1 MQRREDGGGG
11 QRQAATCKV
20 DALGMASCMPICYT
34 LLLASCKSWET
45 LKQQPLVGHLSLD
58 SLPYF
63 TFFFCLF
70 ASTHDSTLNSQGSRP
85 LLLLPPASADPA
97 SSKPPPW
104 LLDAE
109 STILQAFLCLL
120 LHLIMIQSSSS
131 FIFVDLKIVF

>member
-1 MQRREDGGGG
+1 MQRREDGRGG
-11 QRQAATCKV
+11 QRQAAACKV
-20 DALGMASCMPICYT
+20 DALGMSSCMPICHT

-63 TFFFCLF
+63 TFFLAFCK
-70 ASTHDSTLNSQGSRP
+70 HSTLNSQGSRP

-104 LLDAE
+104 LLDDE
-109 STILQAFLCLL
+109 STILQTFFCLL

-131 FIFVDLKIVF
+131 FLFVDLKIIF